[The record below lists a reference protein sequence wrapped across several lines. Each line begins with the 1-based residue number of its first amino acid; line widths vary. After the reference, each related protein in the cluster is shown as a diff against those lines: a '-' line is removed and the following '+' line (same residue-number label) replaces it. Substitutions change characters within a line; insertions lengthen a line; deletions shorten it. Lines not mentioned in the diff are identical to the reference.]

1 MAAWHSYFVV
11 HQFEG
16 RTEIARIQ
24 QLYGG
29 NAKAMNLICGIVK
42 EDYGGAIAEY
52 CQEQPTGFEID
63 LKNLVSSQ
71 FDRLQQLD
79 IWAYKLLCRLGC
91 YRYQVRS

>member
-1 MAAWHSYFVV
+1 
-11 HQFEG
+11 
-16 RTEIARIQ
+16 
-24 QLYGG
+24 
-29 NAKAMNLICGIVK
+29 MNLICGIVK

-91 YRYQVRS
+91 YRYQVRSQGFQGGIAVFAVGCTDRTESN